1 MKFLKPVRS
10 SAHHFR
16 YVMIGHVAHIL
27 ARLPEPT
34 ATALSDA
41 IPAIAD
47 YRQVAADCWRDGDTA
62 SGAVWQ
68 RAVSALLASRVNS
81 PLSRLARLAPSPLHI
96 NVLLTMLMAEEDA
109 ALAQLVEPDGGF
121 PTMGGLMAVWRMQ
134 GRVDDPSAVRLAIT
148 DLADLSLIAPLDGVT
163 PANEQRYRVLPAVAE
178 LLAGMQPHWAGVF
191 YTPAAKIDRGNEWI
205 SPDANLADPHA
216 VALIVRQSHNPV
228 LVVRGHSHNGRS
240 TYVHKIAR
248 HAGLGTLNVAPE
260 IAMDTQKWQ
269 LASTLAVLGDAILVC
284 RIDPGPGETAVF
296 PNPANAAVPV
306 AIITGLSGA
315 IHTGGDSVPLTIR
328 IGLPRREARISHWRA
343 SGLIA
348 IADELTPMILP
359 SGNIRRS
366 AKAAAMLAALDGG
379 GEGEV
384 RIAHVRFA
392 LRNLRDARLDALAT
406 RIDVDHEPDP
416 LFLDTEAQEEFG
428 ALLVRCIQREQLGTE
443 DGNIGVRALL
453 SGPSGTGKTLA
464 ARHIARALGKDIF
477 RVDLSAT
484 VNKYIGET
492 EKALERLLSAAE
504 ELDIV
509 LLLDEGDALMAK
521 RTDVA
526 NSNDRYAN
534 LETNFLLQRIEQFSG
549 IILITS
555 NDADRID
562 GAFTRRMDA
571 VIDFAA
577 PDELRRQDI
586 LLRMLG
592 ENKISGALLHDIACR
607 CALTG
612 GQLRNVVL
620 HARLLALDAGS
631 CIGDCQLRAAIEREY
646 RKIGAPCPLRR
657 PLAAVG

>member
-10 SAHHFR
+10 AADQFR
-16 YVMIGHVAHIL
+16 YVMIGHVAHVV
-27 ARLPEPT
+27 ARLPA
-34 ATALSDA
+34 ATADALCDA
-41 IPAIAD
+41 IPVIDD
-47 YRQVAADCWRDGDTA
+47 YRRVAAKCWKGGETA
-62 SGAVWQ
+62 SAESWQ
-68 RAVSALLASRVNS
+68 RGISAFLGVDSGW
-81 PLSRLARLAPSPLHI
+81 PLSRLPLLGLSDLHI
-96 NVLLTMLMAEEDA
+96 NIIFTMLMADEDS

-121 PTMGGLMAVWRMQ
+121 PSLGGLIAIWRTN
-134 GRVDDPSAVRLAIT
+134 GLVDDPSLVRLAIA
-148 DLADLSLIAPLDGVT
+148 DLVDLSLAVPVDSTV
-163 PANEQRYRVLPAVAE
+163 PSNEQRFRVVPVIAE
-178 LLAGMQPHWAGVF
+178 ILGGMQPHMPGVRF
-191 YTPAAKIDRGNEWI
+191 TPAANVVTVTEWI
-205 SPDANLADPHA
+205 SPDSGLVPPQA
-216 VALIVRQSHNPV
+216 VASLLHQSANTV
-228 LVVRGHSHNGRS
+228 LVVRGHSHNGRKS
-240 TYVHKIAR
+240 YVHLVAHR
-248 HAGLGTLNVAPE
+248 AGLGTVD
-260 IAMDTQKWQ
+260 IASEVVLDPQKWRLAAT
-269 LASTLAVLGDAILVC
+269 LASLGNAMLLC
-284 RIDPGPGETAVF
+284 ELSPGPGETATL
-296 PNPANAAVPV
+296 PNLAEIAPPV

-315 IHTGGDSVPLTIR
+315 IHTSGDAAPLTIR
-328 IGLPRREARISHWRA
+328 IGLPERAARYAHWCA
-343 SGLIA
+343 GGLSSIA
-348 IADELTPMILP
+348 ADLMPMILP

-366 AKAAAMLAALDGG
+366 AKAAGLLAGLDGEASVSVG
-379 GEGEV
+379 
-384 RIAHVRFA
+384 HVRAA

-406 RIDVDHEPDP
+406 RIDVDRAPDP
-416 LFLDTEAQEEFG
+416 LFLGANGQEEFD
-428 ALLVRCIQREQLGTE
+428 ALLIRCEQREQLGAD
-443 DGNIGVRALL
+443 DGNVGVRALL

-464 ARHIARALGKDIF
+464 ASHIARRLGKDIF

-504 ELDIV
+504 ELDVV

-586 LLRMLG
+586 LKRMLG
-592 ENKISGALLHDIACR
+592 DTKVSAGLLHDIACR

-620 HARLLALDAGS
+620 HARLLSLDTDVP
-631 CIGDCQLRAAIEREY
+631 IGDTQLRTAIEREY
-646 RKIGAPCPLRR
+646 RKIGSPCPLRR
-657 PLAAVG
+657 SLAAVG

>member
-10 SAHHFR
+10 PADQFL
-16 YVMIGHVAHIL
+16 YAIIGHFSHIL
-27 ARLPEPT
+27 ARLPGET
-34 ATALSDA
+34 SNALCDA
-41 IPAIAD
+41 IPAIGD
-47 YRQVAADCWRDGDTA
+47 YRRAAEECWKGSNGATA
-62 SGAVWQ
+62 AAWQ
-68 RAVSALLASRVNS
+68 RAVSAVLSAQPEW
-81 PLSRLARLAPSPLHI
+81 PLSRLSQLGLTPLHI
-96 NVLLTMLMAEEDA
+96 NIVLTLLMAEEDS
-109 ALAQLVEPDGGF
+109 ALAQLVEPNGGF
-121 PTMGGLMAVWRMQ
+121 RKICGLISVWRVQ
-134 GRVDDPSAVRLAIT
+134 GQKDNPSAVKLAIV
-148 DLADLSLIAPLDGVT
+148 DLVELSVAVSIDGSL
-163 PANEQRYRVLPAVAE
+163 PANEQCYRIAPGIAE
-178 LLAGMQPHWAGVF
+178 MLAGMQPHLPGMRFTSAVKAQI
-191 YTPAAKIDRGNEWI
+191 YDEWVA
-205 SPDANLADPHA
+205 PDARLASPWA
-216 VALIVRQSHNPV
+216 VSALIRQAEDSTII
-228 LVVRGHSHNGRS
+228 VRGHNHNGRK
-240 TYVHKIAR
+240 TYLRCAAT
-248 HAGLGTLNVAPE
+248 HAGLGILEVASAP
-260 IAMDTQKWQ
+260 ALDPTKWR
-269 LASTLAVLGDAILVC
+269 LAATLAVLGNAMLQC
-284 RIDPGPGETAVF
+284 EIDPAPGETIILPAIAGPSPTVAV
-296 PNPANAAVPV
+296 V
-306 AIITGLSGA
+306 TGMSGA
-315 IHTGGDSVPLTIR
+315 IQTGGDSAPLTIR
-328 IGLPRREARISHWRA
+328 IGLPDREARIAHWRA
-343 SGLIA
+343 SGLAEISS
-348 IADELTPMILP
+348 ELAPMILP

-366 AKAAAMLAALDGG
+366 AKSAALLASLDGDSKVTAAY
-379 GEGEV
+379 V
-384 RIAHVRFA
+384 RSA

-406 RIDVDHEPDP
+406 RIDIDLEPDP
-416 LFLDTEAQEEFG
+416 LFLGVDAQAEFD
-428 ALLVRCIQREQLGTE
+428 ALLVRCEQREQLGE
-443 DGNIGVRALL
+443 EQGNIGVRALL

-464 ARHIARALGKDIF
+464 ARHIARKLGKDVF

-586 LLRMLG
+586 LARMLG
-592 ENKISGALLHDIACR
+592 EADVSGGLLHDIACR

-620 HARLLALDAGS
+620 HARLLALDAGTAIS
-631 CIGDCQLRAAIEREY
+631 DVQLRAAIEREY
-646 RKIGAPCPLRR
+646 RKIGSPCPLRR